1 MIQDKNLK
9 IVCIHPERGYYSDS
23 VNAYSA
29 VLSITNNSNS
39 ILLTGDLEKD
49 GETSVIET
57 LNQHRNLFPKSY
69 TLLKVAHHGSKN
81 STSDEFLERVN
92 PDIAVISCGK
102 KNRYGHPHD
111 ELLNRLKKINTTIFR
126 TDMDGAVIL
135 PLVQ

>member
-49 GETSVIET
+49 GET
-57 LNQHRNLFPKSY
+57 
-69 TLLKVAHHGSKN
+69 A
-81 STSDEFLERVN
+81 
-92 PDIAVISCGK
+92 
-102 KNRYGHPHD
+102 
-111 ELLNRLKKINTTIFR
+111 
-126 TDMDGAVIL
+126 
-135 PLVQ
+135 